1 MSTFTPSPNAVAKA
15 EQLMAG
21 AEQQTGLRDWGTA
34 DFVEPMQVLLDGMLN
49 EAQLTERALEQNL
62 LRVRNLLCNRL
73 LLRRDRVENPAIAD
87 EEIVR
92 PIFIMGLPRSG
103 TTHLHTLMAQDP
115 DSRSPLQW
123 EMMMPSPPP
132 ERATYDTDPRIDAV
146 NKNLEERGLMT
157 DEMRAIH
164 PFHACLPEECS
175 NIFEHSFLALNFS
188 ATMPLPTY
196 RKYREQADYRPVYEY
211 HRQFLQHLQWRC
223 PGKRW
228 VLKAPEHLLH
238 LDALLEVYPDAI
250 VIQTHRDPRKVMP
263 SNLDLVVSLSK
274 YSTTRDDVADL
285 LRDECL
291 SNWSHGADKTLHLRH
306 NADIDSHCVDV
317 FFNDIVGKP
326 LDTLEYI
333 YGRTG
338 IPFTAELKARINHF
352 LHNDRDS
359 KHGKHDYS
367 IEAMGLELEEIDR
380 RFANYVHAFNV
391 PQ

>member
-15 EQLMAG
+15 EQLMAA

-157 DEMRAIH
+157 EEMRAIH

-291 SNWSHGADKTLHLRH
+291 SNWSHGADRTLHLRH

-338 IPFTAELKARINHF
+338 IAFTADLKARINHF
-352 LHNDRDS
+352 LQNDRDS

-380 RFANYVHAFNV
+380 RFANYVCAFNV